1 MLLPLLLLLYR
12 LLLCRVLEARV
23 SVREKTCDIGLQK
36 LAMVGVVTT
45 LRGTTSKDES
55 GRGTRLID

>member
-1 MLLPLLLLLYR
+1 ML
-12 LLLCRVLEARV
+12 
-23 SVREKTCDIGLQK
+23 EKFCDIGHEK
-36 LAMVGVVTT
+36 LTMVGVVTT

>member
-1 MLLPLLLLLYR
+1 
-12 LLLCRVLEARV
+12 VL
-23 SVREKTCDIGLQK
+23 EKTCDIDLQK
-36 LAMVGVVTT
+36 LTMVGEVTT

>member
-1 MLLPLLLLLYR
+1 
-12 LLLCRVLEARV
+12 V